1 MINFNELNEVTVIN
15 SRTNYDLR
23 YSAKSEKFNL
33 SKVAYDRLNIN
44 ENGFRLFTQNDQP
57 VLQVVPNDDATLHS
71 GREGSTKGLTFTAR
85 ILAGMLDLENEDAH
99 YTFNEQEHEGNT
111 YITLDRIGEDTND
124 EEELESITASTEEV
138 EEDVDV
144 DQPETLD
151 RF

>member
-23 YSAKSEKFNL
+23 YSAKTEKFNL
-33 SKVAYDRLNIN
+33 SQVAYDRLNIN
-44 ENGFRLFTQNDQP
+44 DNGFRLFTQNDQP

-85 ILAGMLDLENEDAH
+85 ILAGMLNLDKEDAH

-111 YITLDRIGEDTND
+111 YITFQRIGEDS
-124 EEELESITASTEEV
+124 EEELESITMSEDTEE
-138 EEDVDV
+138 ETETVDSV
-144 DQPETLD
+144 D